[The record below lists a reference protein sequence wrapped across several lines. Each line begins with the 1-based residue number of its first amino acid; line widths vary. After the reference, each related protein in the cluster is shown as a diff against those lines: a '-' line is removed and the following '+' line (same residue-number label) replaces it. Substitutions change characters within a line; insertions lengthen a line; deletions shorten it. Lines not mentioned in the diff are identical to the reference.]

1 MLGTALP
8 PSHALGHFD
17 VFSHVVCHVLYYQ
30 HLPLCDFPFYHE
42 KIKLNVLC
50 VHLFMHQC
58 YTFIFWYFRAQFVKY
73 ECDLV
78 RENSHPVVQYCI
90 INL

>member
-50 VHLFMHQC
+50 VHCHVYAPVL
-58 YTFIFWYFRAQFVKY
+58 YFY
-73 ECDLV
+73 ILV
-78 RENSHPVVQYCI
+78 
-90 INL
+90 L